1 MTLGLFVPRSFVS
14 PNGSCGYIPRRR
26 PYSSMAGSGLS
37 RVHRTAVFSGQPLT
51 ACPGYAFSPASG
63 GGISSRAAPFSK
75 IGKGREK
82 KVDPLHYASALAS
95 DTPKVSTSE
104 TGNTSGADILYQDT
118 DGGQISVD
126 GKNWVAE
133 ADYEKNNAAPD
144 VQWWTADEYEAWMN
158 EQKKEMESLIGTG
171 DGWYDGQGVFHEF
184 TQESVDAMMDSYK
197 ETLES
202 IKKGVLYSKDDGD
215 GDTYSMIPPTED
227 VVSSYS
233 VDVTKDN
240 GKTVHIGD
248 YSTVEELDKA
258 ISDAVKNGQLTQ
270 EEADSVQK

>member
-1 MTLGLFVPRSFVS
+1 MKNKKILAIGLCSAICLS
-14 PNGSCGYIPRRR
+14 I
-26 PYSSMAGSGLS
+26 AG
-37 RVHRTAVFSGQPLT
+37 VT
-51 ACPGYAFSPASG
+51 
-63 GGISSRAAPFSK
+63 
-75 IGKGREK
+75 
-82 KVDPLHYASALAS
+82 YASALAS

-184 TQESVDAMMDSYK
+184 TQESVDAMGRCSPIIMNQ
-197 ETLES
+197 E
-202 IKKGVLYSKDDGD
+202 KDTG
-215 GDTYSMIPPTED
+215 IL
-227 VVSSYS
+227 
-233 VDVTKDN
+233 K
-240 GKTVHIGD
+240 
-248 YSTVEELDKA
+248 
-258 ISDAVKNGQLTQ
+258 
-270 EEADSVQK
+270 VQFNVRYILFYCQNLLRLKLLLF

>member
-1 MTLGLFVPRSFVS
+1 MKNKKILAIGL
-14 PNGSCGYIPRRR
+14 CGAICL
-26 PYSSMAGSGLS
+26 SIAG
-37 RVHRTAVFSGQPLT
+37 VT
-51 ACPGYAFSPASG
+51 
-63 GGISSRAAPFSK
+63 
-75 IGKGREK
+75 
-82 KVDPLHYASALAS
+82 YASALAS

-184 TQESVDAMMDSYK
+184 TQESVDAMGRCSPIIMNQ
-197 ETLES
+197 E
-202 IKKGVLYSKDDGD
+202 KDTG
-215 GDTYSMIPPTED
+215 IL
-227 VVSSYS
+227 
-233 VDVTKDN
+233 K
-240 GKTVHIGD
+240 
-248 YSTVEELDKA
+248 
-258 ISDAVKNGQLTQ
+258 
-270 EEADSVQK
+270 VQFNVRYILFYCQNLLRLKLFLF

>member
-1 MTLGLFVPRSFVS
+1 MKNKKILAIGL
-14 PNGSCGYIPRRR
+14 CGAICL
-26 PYSSMAGSGLS
+26 SIAG
-37 RVHRTAVFSGQPLT
+37 VTYV
-51 ACPGYAFSPASG
+51 
-63 GGISSRAAPFSK
+63 
-75 IGKGREK
+75 
-82 KVDPLHYASALAS
+82 SALAS

-184 TQESVDAMMDSYK
+184 TQESVDAMGRCSPIIMNQ
-197 ETLES
+197 E
-202 IKKGVLYSKDDGD
+202 KDTG
-215 GDTYSMIPPTED
+215 IL
-227 VVSSYS
+227 
-233 VDVTKDN
+233 K
-240 GKTVHIGD
+240 
-248 YSTVEELDKA
+248 
-258 ISDAVKNGQLTQ
+258 
-270 EEADSVQK
+270 VQFNVRYILFYCQNLLRLKLFLF

>member
-1 MTLGLFVPRSFVS
+1 MKNKKILAIGL
-14 PNGSCGYIPRRR
+14 CGAIFL
-26 PYSSMAGSGLS
+26 SIAG
-37 RVHRTAVFSGQPLT
+37 VT
-51 ACPGYAFSPASG
+51 
-63 GGISSRAAPFSK
+63 
-75 IGKGREK
+75 
-82 KVDPLHYASALAS
+82 YASALAS

-184 TQESVDAMMDSYK
+184 TQESVDAMGRCSPIIMNQ
-197 ETLES
+197 E
-202 IKKGVLYSKDDGD
+202 KDTG
-215 GDTYSMIPPTED
+215 IL
-227 VVSSYS
+227 
-233 VDVTKDN
+233 K
-240 GKTVHIGD
+240 
-248 YSTVEELDKA
+248 
-258 ISDAVKNGQLTQ
+258 
-270 EEADSVQK
+270 VQFNVRYILFYCQNLLRLKLLLF

>member
-1 MTLGLFVPRSFVS
+1 M
-14 PNGSCGYIPRRR
+14 RRTMR
-26 PYSSMAGSGLS
+26 HRMCSG
-37 RVHRTAVFSGQPLT
+37 GQPMNTKLRRY
-51 ACPGYAFSPASG
+51 AEQAGYTIVG
-63 GGISSRAAPFSK
+63 VAA
-75 IGKGREK
+75 E
-82 KVDPLHYASALAS
+82 H
-95 DTPKVSTSE
+95 
-104 TGNTSGADILYQDT
+104 
-118 DGGQISVD
+118 
-126 GKNWVAE
+126 
-133 ADYEKNNAAPD
+133 
-144 VQWWTADEYEAWMN
+144 
-158 EQKKEMESLIGTG
+158 
-171 DGWYDGQGVFHEF
+171 DGQGVFHEF

>member
-1 MTLGLFVPRSFVS
+1 MKNKKILAIGL
-14 PNGSCGYIPRRR
+14 CGAICL
-26 PYSSMAGSGLS
+26 SIAG
-37 RVHRTAVFSGQPLT
+37 VT
-51 ACPGYAFSPASG
+51 
-63 GGISSRAAPFSK
+63 
-75 IGKGREK
+75 
-82 KVDPLHYASALAS
+82 YASALAL

-184 TQESVDAMMDSYK
+184 TQESVAAMGRCSPIIMNQ
-197 ETLES
+197 E
-202 IKKGVLYSKDDGD
+202 KDTGNLKLQFNVR
-215 GDTYSMIPPTED
+215 YILF
-227 VVSSYS
+227 YCQNLLRL
-233 VDVTKDN
+233 K
-240 GKTVHIGD
+240 
-248 YSTVEELDKA
+248 L
-258 ISDAVKNGQLTQ
+258 LLF
-270 EEADSVQK
+270 